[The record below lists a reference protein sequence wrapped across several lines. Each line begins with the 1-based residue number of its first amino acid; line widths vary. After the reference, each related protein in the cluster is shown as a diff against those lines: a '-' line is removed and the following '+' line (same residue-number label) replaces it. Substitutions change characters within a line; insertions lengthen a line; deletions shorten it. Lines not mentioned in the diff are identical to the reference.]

1 MTPRYNGV
9 SSMRPTDKK
18 IKPMQIIADSGSTNT
33 QWCLID
39 GKDSHQVR
47 TRGLNPFFN
56 GASLLEK
63 EVGKQPLLRDHQHKV
78 SRVYYYGAGCGNEKN
93 AKAMASALK
102 TSFPK
107 AEVSVET
114 DLLGA
119 ARGLFI
125 HDKGIAC
132 ILGTGSH
139 SGLYNGKN
147 ILRCTPSLGY
157 LLGDEGSGSHLGKL
171 LLKAYLS
178 HELPQELA
186 KKFREKYPGSFESQ
200 VYELYNHPF
209 PNRYLAGFTSF
220 IRENQEHPFLNQ
232 QLRKAFTTFL
242 NLLKKHYPREML
254 KSIRLTGSVAS
265 GFSEMVINTANE
277 LGIQVTRIEA
287 SPMEGLI
294 HYHSPGK

>member
-1 MTPRYNGV
+1 ME
-9 SSMRPTDKK
+9 
-18 IKPMQIIADSGSTNT
+18 IIADSGSTNT

-39 GKDSHQVR
+39 GNNYHQIR

-63 EVGKQPLLRDHQHKV
+63 EVSKQPLLRDHQQKV
-78 SRVYYYGAGCGNEKN
+78 NRVYYYGAGCGNEKN

-107 AEVSVET
+107 AEVYVET

-125 HDKGIAC
+125 KDKGIAC

-139 SGLYNGKN
+139 SGLYNGKT
-147 ILRCTPSLGY
+147 IIRCTPSLGY
-157 LLGDEGSGSHLGKL
+157 LLGDEGSGNHLGKM
-171 LLKAYLS
+171 LLKAYLN
-178 HELPQELA
+178 HELPKELA
-186 KKFREKYPGSFESQ
+186 KKFREKYPGSSDSQ
-200 VYELYNHPF
+200 IYELYNHPF
-209 PNRYLAGFTSF
+209 PNRYLAGFTPF
-220 IRENQEHPFLNQ
+220 IHENQEHPFLNQ
-232 QLRKAFTTFL
+232 QLTKAFSSFL
-242 NLLKKHYPREML
+242 NLLKKHYPQEML

-265 GFSEMVINTANE
+265 SFSEIVKATANE
-277 LGIQVTRIEA
+277 LGIQVTHIDA

-294 HYHSPGK
+294 YYHTPGK